1 MRPRAA
7 KSTVSSVGD
16 GFDRR
21 ANRPGASGRARG
33 GPARDDSQVK
43 SKFSPHPTQW
53 PVRVDLR
60 SDTVT
65 RPTEAM
71 RRAIFDAPVGDEQ
84 LGEDPS
90 VNQLVETVAELL
102 GKPAAVFL
110 PSGTMCNQIA
120 LALHCRPGDE
130 FYCDRTAHPLHAEA
144 GGAAA
149 LAGAQACAIDGKRGV
164 YTGEQLA
171 SALSPLSRYAPEPR
185 LVWVEQTANLA
196 GGTIWR
202 CDDISALIDV
212 ARAQRLLTHLDGAR
226 LFNATVVTGEAPSFV
241 AAPFDSVWIDFSKGL
256 GAPVGAA
263 LAGGE
268 DFIDEAWRLKQRLG
282 GSMRQAGVLAAAA
295 SYALAHH
302 VDRLAED
309 HIRARRL
316 ADALAEVDG
325 IDLDAGQVETNIVI
339 FGVDCAGGAGSF
351 LGLLL
356 EKHGVRGSVA
366 GRDRIRFVTHLDIND
381 EDINTAI
388 EAVRAVMVDLGKD

>member
-1 MRPRAA
+1 MAS
-7 KSTVSSVGD
+7 K
-16 GFDRR
+16 RR
-21 ANRPGASGRARG
+21 GKPFPGPWAGQAR
-33 GPARDDSQVK
+33 RHDDSQVK
-43 SKFSPHPTQW
+43 PKFSPQPTPW
-53 PVRVDLR
+53 PIRVDLR

-71 RRAIFDAPVGDEQ
+71 RRAIFDPRVGDEQ

-144 GGAAA
+144 GGPAA
-149 LAGAQACAIDGKRGV
+149 LAGAQACAIDGERGV
-164 YTGEQLA
+164 YTAEQLA

-202 CDDISALIDV
+202 RDDISAVTDV

-226 LFNATVVTGEAPSFV
+226 LFNATVVTGEPPSSV

-268 DFIDEAWRLKQRLG
+268 DFIDDAWRLKQRLG

-302 VDRLAED
+302 VERLADD

-316 ADALAEVDG
+316 ANAMAEMDG
-325 IDLDAGQVETNIVI
+325 IELDAAQVETNIVI
-339 FGVDCAGGAGSF
+339 FGVDCAGGAASF

-356 EKHGVRGSVA
+356 EKHGVRGSLA

-388 EAVRAVMVDLGKD
+388 EAVRDAMVDLG